1 MNVQLYDS
9 VSPLGDYLPTGP
21 GDAPVTATGLVLASL
36 LSDARDLATDADEP
50 RGWWGDAYATDGDRF
65 GSRLWTITGPVTDE
79 LLRRVEAYS
88 LEALEWM
95 KADGYATSIGVVAA
109 RVDGA
114 PNRVSLAVSLDSEPP
129 LLLFGDLT

>member
-1 MNVQLYDS
+1 MNLQLFDD

-21 GDAPVTATGLVLASL
+21 GDAPVTAAGLVLASL
-36 LSDARDLATDADEP
+36 LSDARDQATDEAEP

-95 KADGYATSIGVVAA
+95 KADGYATAIGAEA
-109 RVDGA
+109 SRVDGA
-114 PNRVSLAVSLDSEPP
+114 PNRVALSISIDGEPP
-129 LLLFGDLT
+129 LLLFGDLS